1 MLGPLYKWLRIWAAI
16 VSNARTATHVAY
28 TQYFNVWNYSDAQI
42 CAIAQACCQ
51 PRPLPPPPGV
61 IAFDFL
67 VTFDG
72 VYVLGGG
79 AINKLPSNWFYFFHF
94 CLGSFDFARHRA
106 KPSKHT
112 HLRHPEWR
120 SQICENYRSI
130 SRHKREKRWNIK
142 TIAKPLQSHIIQMPE
157 INQT

>member
-1 MLGPLYKWLRIWAAI
+1 MSGNCIKCTHCDACSVYAI
-16 VSNARTATHVAY
+16 FQRLELQRRTDMRNCPSVLPATPTA
-28 TQYFNVWNYSDAQI
+28 
-42 CAIAQACCQ
+42 
-51 PRPLPPPPGV
+51 PPGV

-106 KPSKHT
+106 KSSKHT